1 MDEAF
6 VKINEVEA
14 FLMKLRHAHDREAYS
29 GIPYDSMAYGEALVH
44 WKRQGHP
51 SNAYFSTDDPSVLE
65 FAAELRKEFGM
76 EIVTREEGLARERSA
91 RTKRRVVTG
100 FEWSEREEAVSRRE
114 KLWN

>member
-14 FLMKLRHAHDREAYS
+14 FLMKLRHEKDREAYS

-44 WKRQGHP
+44 WKQQGHL

-65 FAAELRKEFGM
+65 FAAELRKEFGL
-76 EIVTREEGLARERSA
+76 EVVTREEGLERERA
-91 RTKRRVVTG
+91 VRVKRHKVSG
-100 FEWSEREEAVSRRE
+100 FEWSEREDE
-114 KLWN
+114 KKVWN

>member
-1 MDEAF
+1 MNEAF

-44 WKRQGHP
+44 WRKQGHP

-65 FAAELRKEFGM
+65 FAAELRKEFGL
-76 EIVTREEGLARERSA
+76 EIVTREEGMARERSMRA
-91 RTKRRVVTG
+91 KRYKVSG
-100 FEWSEREEAVSRRE
+100 FEWSERETGES
-114 KLWN
+114 KKQWN